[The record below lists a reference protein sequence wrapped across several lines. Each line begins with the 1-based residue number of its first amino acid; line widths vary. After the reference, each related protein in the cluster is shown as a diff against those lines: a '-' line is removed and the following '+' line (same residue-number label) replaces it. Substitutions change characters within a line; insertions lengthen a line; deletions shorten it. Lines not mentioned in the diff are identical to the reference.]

1 MKMRDCD
8 CSKMTGRT
16 NTRLIQIINLDVI
29 LCYMKELTL
38 DTPGQLANVATY
50 YLQKVLKVAIIILI
64 LSCSHSLPKWKVEE
78 VT

>member
-50 YLQKVLKVAIIILI
+50 YLQKVLKLFLLEVVHIAY
-64 LSCSHSLPKWKVEE
+64 LSGRWKK
-78 VT
+78 